1 MISNIELIF
10 PEIFLSLSIMF
21 LLILGVFKKDSS
33 KIIQNTS
40 LVVLL
45 ATTVI
50 TFNETIG
57 VGQITLFNQS
67 IIIDY
72 LSSFM
77 KIITLLAAFIVLLI
91 SSNYLK
97 TFKIFK
103 IEYPILIL
111 SSVLGMMVMISS
123 NDLIVFYMGLEL
135 QSLALY
141 VLATFDRDQLKSS
154 EAGLKYFVLSALSSG
169 LLLYGCS
176 LIYGF
181 TGSTNFNI
189 IASQFNPNQ
198 YALTFGIVF
207 ILVGLAFK
215 ISAVPFHMWAPDV
228 YEGSPTTVTLFFTMV
243 PKIAALTVFIRFLY
257 VPFLNLID
265 QWQMILI
272 FLSIASMLFGA
283 IAAIGQKNLKR
294 IIAYSSISHIGYAL
308 AGLATVSNDGI
319 QSSVIYL
326 TIYIVMNLGFF
337 SCLLMLKRNNVYYEN
352 IDDLSGLSKNHPL
365 LSLSLLIILFS
376 LAGIPPLAG
385 FFAKFYIFKSVIEQ
399 SMYFLA
405 IVGLLSTVI
414 AAFYY
419 LRIIKIMYFD
429 KEKDKYDDDHSLW
442 LKFSLT
448 ISTLAIL
455 IYFIFPSQL
464 IEVVSKINII

>member
-1 MISNIELIF
+1 MINLSFII
-10 PEIFLSLSIMF
+10 PEIFISLSVMF
-21 LLILGVFKKDSS
+21 LLILGVFKKNSFELIHNLS
-33 KIIQNTS
+33 II
-40 LVVLL
+40 VLL
-45 ATTVI
+45 ITGVI
-50 TFNETIG
+50 VFNETLDIEK
-57 VGQITLFNQS
+57 ILLFNGS
-67 IIIDY
+67 VVIDY

-77 KIITLLAAFIVLLI
+77 KIITLLAAFIVLAI
-91 SSNYLK
+91 SKNYLDN
-97 TFKIFK
+97 FKISK

-141 VLATFDRDQLKSS
+141 VLATFNRNNLKSS

-181 TGSTNFNI
+181 SGSTNFEI
-189 IASQFNPNQ
+189 IASQLDSNE

-257 VPFLNLID
+257 VPFLELID
-265 QWQMILI
+265 QWQMILV

-283 IAAIGQKNLKR
+283 IAAIGQKNIKR
-294 IIAYSSISHIGYAL
+294 LIAYSSIGHIGYAL
-308 AGLATVSNDGI
+308 AGIASASNDGI

-337 SCLLMLKRNNVYYEN
+337 SCLLMLRRNDNYYES
-352 IDDLSGLSKNHPL
+352 IDDLSGLSKNHPI
-365 LSLSLLIILFS
+365 LSFSLLVILFS

-385 FFAKFYIFKSVIEQ
+385 FFAKFYIFKAVIEQ

-419 LRIIKIMYFD
+419 LRIIKIIYFD
-429 KEKDKYDDDHSLW
+429 PEKEKYDQDHSPW
-442 LKFSLT
+442 LKFSL
-448 ISTLAIL
+448 ILSTLLIL
-455 IYFIFPSQL
+455 FYFISPSQL
-464 IEVVSKINII
+464 VEAVSRINFI

>member
-1 MISNIELIF
+1 MTNLELVF

-21 LLILGVFKKDSS
+21 LLILGVFKKESS
-33 KIIQNTS
+33 KLIQNIS
-40 LVVLL
+40 LIALFIT
-45 ATTVI
+45 AVI
-50 TFNETIG
+50 TFNETLSNEEIL
-57 VGQITLFNQS
+57 LFNDS
-67 IIIDY
+67 VIIDY
-72 LSSFM
+72 LSSLM
-77 KIITLLAAFIVLLI
+77 KIITLLAAFLVLVI
-91 SSNYLK
+91 SSSYLR

-111 SSVLGMMVMISS
+111 SSVLGMMIMISS

-141 VLATFDRDQLKSS
+141 VLATFNRDQLKSS

-189 IASQFNPNQ
+189 IANQ
-198 YALTFGIVF
+198 LNSNEYALTFGIVF

-228 YEGSPTTVTLFFTMV
+228 YEGSPTSVTLFFTMV

-283 IAAIGQKNLKR
+283 IAAIGQTNLKR
-294 IIAYSSISHIGYAL
+294 LIAYSSIGHIGYAL
-308 AGLATVSNDGI
+308 AGLAVGTNDGI
-319 QSSVIYL
+319 QSSIIYI
-326 TIYIVMNLGFF
+326 TIYILMNLGLF
-337 SCLLMLKRNNVYYEN
+337 SCLLMMKRNNEYYED
-352 IDDLSGLSKNHPL
+352 IEDLSGLSKNHPM

-419 LRIIKIMYFD
+419 LK
-429 KEKDKYDDDHSLW
+429 
-442 LKFSLT
+442 
-448 ISTLAIL
+448 
-455 IYFIFPSQL
+455 
-464 IEVVSKINII
+464 NN

>member
-1 MISNIELIF
+1 MTSLELVF

-21 LLILGVFKKDSS
+21 LLILGVFKKNSS
-33 KIIQNTS
+33 KLIQNIS
-40 LVVLL
+40 LIILIIT
-45 ATTVI
+45 AVI
-50 TFNETIG
+50 TFNETLG
-57 VGQITLFNQS
+57 VEEILLFNDS
-67 IIIDY
+67 VIIDY

-77 KIITLLAAFIVLLI
+77 KIVTLLAAFLVLAI

-141 VLATFDRDQLKSS
+141 VLATFNRDQLKSS

-189 IASQFNPNQ
+189 IATKLNSSE
-198 YALTFGIVF
+198 YMLTFGIVF

-228 YEGSPTTVTLFFTMV
+228 YEGSPTSVTLFFTMV

-283 IAAIGQKNLKR
+283 IAAIGQTNLKR
-294 IIAYSSISHIGYAL
+294 LIAYSSIGHVGYAL
-308 AGLATVSNDGI
+308 AGLSSGSNEGI
-319 QSSVIYL
+319 QSSVIYI
-326 TIYIVMNLGFF
+326 TIYILMNLGLF
-337 SCLLMLKRNNVYYEN
+337 SCLLMMKRNNEYYED
-352 IDDLSGLSKNHPL
+352 IEDLSGLSKNHPL
-365 LSLSLLIILFS
+365 LSFSLLVILFS

-419 LRIIKIMYFD
+419 LRIIKIIYFD
-429 KEKDKYDDDHSLW
+429 KEKEKYDTDHSLW
-442 LKFSLT
+442 LKISLT
-448 ISTLAIL
+448 TSTLLIL

-464 IEVVSKINII
+464 IEVISRINII

>member
-1 MISNIELIF
+1 MENLNLVL
-10 PEIFLSLSIMF
+10 PEIFISLSIMF
-21 LLILGVFKKDSS
+21 LLVLGVFKKDSS
-33 KIIQNTS
+33 KITFNIS
-40 LVVLL
+40 LLVLL
-45 ATTVI
+45 IASII
-50 TFNETIG
+50 TLNETFSINR
-57 VGQITLFNQS
+57 VTLFNYS
-67 IIIDY
+67 VVIDPM
-72 LSSFM
+72 SSLM
-77 KIITLLAAFIVLLI
+77 KIITLIGAFLVLVV
-91 SSNYLK
+91 SSAYLK
-97 TFKIFK
+97 SFKIYK
-103 IEYPILIL
+103 IEYPVLIL

-123 NDLIVFYMGLEL
+123 NDLMVFYMGLEL

-141 VLATFDRDQLKSS
+141 VLATFNRDQLKSS

-181 TGSTNFNI
+181 SGSTNFNI
-189 IASQFNPNQ
+189 ISSQLNSNE
-198 YALTFGIVF
+198 YVLTFGIVF

-228 YEGSPTTVTLFFTMV
+228 YEGSPTSVTLFFTMV

-265 QWQMILI
+265 QWQMIII

-283 IAAIGQKNLKR
+283 IAAIGQTNIKR
-294 IIAYSSISHIGYAL
+294 LVAYSSIGHIGYTL
-308 AGLATVSNDGI
+308 AGLATGSNEGI
-319 QSSVIYL
+319 QSSI
-326 TIYIVMNLGFF
+326 IYISIYVIMNLALF
-337 SCLLMLKRNNVYYEN
+337 SCLLMLKRNDQYYED

-365 LSLSLLIILFS
+365 LSLSLLVILFS

-385 FFAKFYIFKSVIEQ
+385 FFAKFYIFKAVIEQ

-419 LRIIKIMYFD
+419 LRIIKIIYFD
-429 KEKDKYDDDHSLW
+429 KEKEKYDEDHSLW

-448 ISTLAIL
+448 FSTIL
-455 IYFIFPSQL
+455 ILLYFIFPSQL
-464 IEVVSKINII
+464 IDVVSRINII

>member
-1 MISNIELIF
+1 MDNLHLAL

-21 LLILGVFKKDSS
+21 LLIFGVFKKNSFYL
-33 KIIQNTS
+33 IHNIS
-40 LVVLL
+40 LLVLVIT
-45 ATTVI
+45 AVI
-50 TFNETIG
+50 TFNETSNINKDF
-57 VGQITLFNQS
+57 LFSQS
-67 IIIDY
+67 IIIDP
-72 LSSFM
+72 LASLM
-77 KIITLLAAFIVLLI
+77 KIVTLLAAFIVLAV
-91 SSNYLK
+91 STSYLK
-97 TFKIFK
+97 IFNIFK
-103 IEYPILIL
+103 IEYSILIL
-111 SSVLGMMVMISS
+111 SSVLGMMIMISS

-141 VLATFDRDQLKSS
+141 VLATFNRDNLKSS

-181 TGSTNFNI
+181 SGSTNFEVISTQLN
-189 IASQFNPNQ
+189 SNE

-257 VPFLNLID
+257 GPFLNLID
-265 QWQMILI
+265 QWQMIII

-283 IAAIGQKNLKR
+283 IAAIGQTKIKR
-294 IIAYSSISHIGYAL
+294 IIAYSSIGHIGFAL
-308 AGLATVSNDGI
+308 AGLSTGSNEGI
-319 QSSVIYL
+319 QSSIIYIL
-326 TIYIVMNLGFF
+326 IYIVMNLGFF
-337 SCLLMLKRNNVYYEN
+337 SCLLMFKRKNEYYEN
-352 IDDLSGLSKNHPL
+352 LDDLSGLSKNHPL
-365 LSLSLLIILFS
+365 LSISLLIILFS

-385 FFAKFYIFKSVIEQ
+385 FFAKFYIFTSVIEQ

-405 IVGLLSTVI
+405 IVGLLSTVV

-419 LRIIKIMYFD
+419 LRIIKIIYFD
-429 KEKDKYDDDHSLW
+429 SEKEKFDNDHNTW

-448 ISTLAIL
+448 LSSIL
-455 IYFIFPSQL
+455 ILFYFIFPSEI
-464 IEVVSKINII
+464 IEIVSRINIIQ

>member
-1 MISNIELIF
+1 MTNLALVF

-21 LLILGVFKKDSS
+21 LLILGVFKKNSS
-33 KIIQNTS
+33 KLIQNISLIILLITS
-40 LVVLL
+40 
-45 ATTVI
+45 VI
-50 TFNETIG
+50 TLNETLGI
-57 VGQITLFNQS
+57 QETLLFNSS
-67 IIIDY
+67 IVIDY

-77 KIITLLAAFIVLLI
+77 KIVTLLAAFLVLVI

-97 TFKIFK
+97 TLKIFK

-111 SSVLGMMVMISS
+111 SSVLGMMIMISS

-141 VLATFDRDQLKSS
+141 VLATFNRDQLKSS

-189 IASQFNPNQ
+189 IANQ
-198 YALTFGIVF
+198 LNSNEYAITFGIVF

-228 YEGSPTTVTLFFTMV
+228 YEGSPTSVTLFFTMV

-283 IAAIGQKNLKR
+283 IAAIGQTNLKR
-294 IIAYSSISHIGYAL
+294 LIAYSSIGHVGYTL
-308 AGLATVSNDGI
+308 AGVATGSNDGI
-319 QSSVIYL
+319 QSSVIYI
-326 TIYIVMNLGFF
+326 TIYIIMNLGLF
-337 SCLLMLKRNNVYYEN
+337 SCLLMMKRNNKYFED
-352 IDDLSGLSKNHPL
+352 IEDLSGLSKNHPL
-365 LSLSLLIILFS
+365 MSLSLLVILFS

-385 FFAKFYIFKSVIEQ
+385 FFAKFYIFKSVLEQ

-405 IVGLLSTVI
+405 IVGLLSTVV

-429 KEKDKYDDDHSLW
+429 KEKEKYDTDHSLW
-442 LKFSLT
+442 LKFSLMF
-448 ISTLAIL
+448 STLLIL

-464 IEVVSKINII
+464 IEVVSRINII

>member
-1 MISNIELIF
+1 MENLELVL
-10 PEIFLSLSIMF
+10 PEIFVSLSIMF
-21 LLILGVFKKDSS
+21 LLILGVFKKNSS
-33 KIIQNTS
+33 KLIQNIS
-40 LVVLL
+40 LIVLL
-45 ATTVI
+45 ITAVI
-50 TFNETIG
+50 IFNETLGIDG
-57 VGQITLFNQS
+57 MILFKGS

-77 KIITLLAAFIVLLI
+77 KIITLLAAFLVLVI

-97 TFKIFK
+97 SLKIFK
-103 IEYPILIL
+103 IEYSILIL
-111 SSVLGMMVMISS
+111 SSVLGMMIMISS

-141 VLATFDRDQLKSS
+141 VLATFNRDEIKSS

-189 IASQFNPNQ
+189 IASQLNSNE

-228 YEGSPTTVTLFFTMV
+228 YEGSPTSVTLFFTMV

-272 FLSIASMLFGA
+272 FLSIASMVFGA
-283 IAAIGQKNLKR
+283 IAAIGQTNLKR
-294 IIAYSSISHIGYAL
+294 LVAYSSISHVGYAL
-308 AGLATVSNDGI
+308 AGLATGSNEGI
-319 QSSVIYL
+319 QSSVIYI
-326 TIYIVMNLGFF
+326 TIYVLMNLGLF
-337 SCLLMLKRNNVYYEN
+337 SCLLMMKRNNVYYEQ

-385 FFAKFYIFKSVIEQ
+385 FFAKFYIFKSVLEQ
-399 SMYFLA
+399 SMFFLA
-405 IVGLLSTVI
+405 IVGLLSTVV

-419 LRIIKIMYFD
+419 LRLIKIMYFD
-429 KEKDKYDDDHSLW
+429 KEKEKYDTDHGLW
-442 LKFSLT
+442 LRFSLGA
-448 ISTLAIL
+448 STLLIL

-464 IEVVSKINII
+464 IDIVSRINMI